1 MLLPALNAATGGAA
15 LPVSIARG
23 LWSVAAF
30 DLSAFAMGAL
40 LAFMAFKLSRS
51 GLSPAS
57 RLQRK
62 PPSAA
67 PANDALAAGSTNAGA
82 RP

>member
-1 MLLPALNAATGGAA
+1 
-15 LPVSIARG
+15 
-23 LWSVAAF
+23 
-30 DLSAFAMGAL
+30 MGAL